1 MNVPAKSFAEIFN
14 SGSWQGQQKF
24 TDCALQ
30 TNDRTTFRIHRVVL
44 TQSSEYFRKLFN
56 TNLKKEIVVIP
67 NIDCKILESIL
78 VYIYTGTIALD
89 EKNVCDLMVASDFLL
104 LDDLM
109 KRCHS
114 FAIQNMTS
122 TSCLSSLS
130 IACQFERLTITKD
143 CYRYAVVHF
152 TDILETSNGGLEEL
166 PFEILNKMLESK
178 SLNVTSERTVWEA
191 IISWTEA
198 NSSIRLSH
206 VPALLTCLK
215 LDEEV
220 DENLAAEILSHA
232 IVSRN
237 PHCFGF
243 MSNNQLNFHTLKNT
257 ILSHHPSLDPLFQ
270 KSQISYDS
278 RTPNSLHLIARRT
291 ESSRFCRELFL
302 SYDNEFDFC
311 GHIRKTY
318 SFVDMMTVIGQRI
331 YIYAW
336 YGISYIIDI
345 VEEALVDRDEVLM
358 TLPSRNGWTI
368 TLGGKSYHIDGC
380 VVCRYEFERNRWQR
394 IATACDILIKGAS
407 ALNNRIFIVGVH
419 ELDDVMMCQAYDPET
434 KTWISLP
441 APNIFRPEFSVVA
454 NQEQVFVVPKYWED
468 VHPEKVEVYD
478 PLENTWMSLP
488 DLPFEYRSPKAVVVD
503 DKIIVYENNEEQ
515 SRRYQNVNPPV
526 YWDESARLW
535 TIIDESS
542 PWYNIEQYSFLA
554 LDDSRLVKDLTAKN
568 RRPGIK
574 WERILLA

>member
-44 TQSSEYFRKLFN
+44 TQRSEYFRALFN

-89 EKNVCDLMVASDFLL
+89 EKNICDIMVASDYLL

-114 FAIQNMTS
+114 FVIQNMTS
-122 TSCLSSLS
+122 NSCLSSLS
-130 IACQFERLTITKD
+130 IACLFERSRRTVT
-143 CYRYAVVHF
+143 
-152 TDILETSNGGLEEL
+152 
-166 PFEILNKMLESK
+166 ESK

-257 ILSHHPSLDPLFQ
+257 ILSHHESLDPLFQ
-270 KSQISYDS
+270 KSPSSCDS
-278 RTPNSLHLIARRT
+278 RTPNRLHLIARRT
-291 ESSRFCRELFL
+291 ESSQFLSELFL
-302 SYDNEFDFC
+302 SYDNEFDFWR
-311 GHIRKTY
+311 HIRKSY
-318 SFVDMMTVIGQRI
+318 CFFHRMMVVGQRI
-331 YIYAW
+331 YIYLG
-336 YGISYIIDI
+336 YGLYFIINI
-345 VEEALVDRDEVLM
+345 VEEASVLRDEVLM

-380 VVCRYEFERNRWQR
+380 KVSRYEFERNRWER
-394 IATACDILIKGAS
+394 IATACDILIKGA
-407 ALNNRIFIVGVH
+407 AAFNNRIFIVGVH

-434 KTWISLP
+434 NTWISLP
-441 APNIFRPEFSVVA
+441 APNIFRAKFPVVA

-515 SRRYQNVNPPV
+515 SRRYLNVDPPV
-526 YWDESARLW
+526 YWDKSARLW
-535 TIIDESS
+535 RIIDESS
-542 PWYNIEQYSFLA
+542 PWYNIEHYSFLA

-574 WERILLA
+574 WERILLV